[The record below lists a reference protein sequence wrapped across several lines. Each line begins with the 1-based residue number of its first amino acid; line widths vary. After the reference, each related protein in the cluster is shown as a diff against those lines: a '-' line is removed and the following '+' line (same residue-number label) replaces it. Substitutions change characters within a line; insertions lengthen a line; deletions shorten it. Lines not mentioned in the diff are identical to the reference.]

1 MRILVLGL
9 LLLIDAAAQSVSSAT
24 AQRVTSATFAQLS
37 TAPNGSVRYCTNCT
51 QASPCASGGTGALA
65 VRRAGAW
72 DCGSGLPA
80 GCSAV
85 SGVLTCPGGYA
96 SGDGTAVAK
105 WEIPELSANGLNK
118 QVIFGPSSIAA
129 DGCVI
134 WPSVAPGANQV
145 LGDLGSSLTVEGLPC
160 RVLGWVDA
168 SVSGCSA
175 VSGVLTCP
183 GGYASGDGTAVA
195 KWEIPELSANGVNKQ
210 VIFGPSSIAADGCV
224 VWPSVAPTSGQV
236 LVDSGATSTI
246 EGLPCRVLSWGAGG
260 GSNATVAAT
269 DPPGSCTAPS
279 FWMNSATARAWYCA
293 DGTYSPIGE
302 MNIGTA
308 APGACVVL
316 GSLYY
321 RSSTGALHICNG
333 SSFVAITGGG
343 GAPALTAGSCFLT
356 TFCAPPLAGVAAV
369 VPGNGY
375 STPTPVVLRVHVI
388 QVVLPYSATFTQFG
402 VRAAGGGSSAT
413 RMGLGVYDN
422 SGNAPGALLGGCTI
436 TDVTSG
442 GAWRTCS
449 TSVTI
454 TAGVPVWFAV
464 AVEDLAMSVR
474 GFSGEFSNAFTEFA
488 TLLSPSRSGFCANL
502 ATAGGSF
509 TLPASCGALTSKPW
523 PVPMVLAVP

>member
-1 MRILVLGL
+1 MRFWLLLGL
-9 LLLIDAAAQSVSSAT
+9 LLLIDSAAAQSVSSAT
-24 AQRVTSATFAQLS
+24 AQRVTSASFAQLS
-37 TAPNGSVRYCTNCT
+37 SAANGSVRYCTNCT

-118 QVIFGPSSIAA
+118 QVIFGPASIAA

-134 WPSVAPGANQV
+134 WPSTSPGANQV
-145 LGDLGSSLTVEGLPC
+145 LGDLGSSLTVEGLSC

-210 VIFGPSSIAADGCV
+210 VIFGPASIAADGCV

-246 EGLPCRVLSWGAGG
+246 EGLTCRVLSWGAGG

-279 FWMNSATARAWYCA
+279 FWMNSSTARAWYCA
-293 DGTYSPIGE
+293 DGTFSPIAE

-343 GAPALTAGSCFLT
+343 STVYRDAWHCYRDAFASLLCNFRGFGAHAVLIAGGNSAGHLVGMTTAAATG
-356 TFCAPPLAGVAAV
+356 PVAGVSFRLPV
-369 VPGNGY
+369 
-375 STPTPVVLRVHVI
+375 TPVTWSFNVDIHSAAASAPTLELAKTCVSPGAANSVAYTGAQTATVSPAAAGRYHSYSFAVTPGTCAAGDFVQIQISQTTAVATNIIAMSQVI
-388 QVVLPYSATFTQFG
+388 Q
-402 VRAAGGGSSAT
+402 
-413 RMGLGVYDN
+413 
-422 SGNAPGALLGGCTI
+422 
-436 TDVTSG
+436 
-442 GAWRTCS
+442 
-449 TSVTI
+449 
-454 TAGVPVWFAV
+454 
-464 AVEDLAMSVR
+464 
-474 GFSGEFSNAFTEFA
+474 
-488 TLLSPSRSGFCANL
+488 
-502 ATAGGSF
+502 
-509 TLPASCGALTSKPW
+509 
-523 PVPMVLAVP
+523 